1 MRAAFIDMIDP
12 DDNQDTSFIHRTTEF
27 KPSRNISHFLIGRP
41 LQTADAPHQTIG
53 KAVGLA
59 IFASDA
65 LSSTAYATQ
74 EILVILAAAGTAAFG
89 YVFPISIVIV
99 GLLAIVVISYE
110 QIIHAYPDGGGAY
123 VVAYDNLG
131 QFPALAAASA
141 LLIDYTLTVSVSVS
155 SGVAQ
160 IISAY
165 PALFNYRV
173 PISVACVIFIMTIN
187 LRGVKES
194 GAAFAIPNYFFIVV
208 MFLTI
213 ITGLLRMLT
222 GSLGEVVNPPQLE
235 HFGKALPGITAF
247 LLLHAFSSGTTALT
261 GVEAISN
268 GITAFKEPRS
278 RNAGITLMWM
288 ALILG
293 LLFIGISFL
302 TREIHAVPSE
312 TETVISQLARTVFDG
327 QGLLYLFV
335 IAGTTVILILAANT
349 AFAGFPRLSAMLAQ
363 DGFMPRQLTYRGSRL
378 VYSYG
383 IVSLAWVAS
392 LLIIIFQASV
402 TRLIPLYAIGVFLSF
417 TLAQAGMA
425 RRWWRAGHLNPRDT
439 TGNVDHLHYEKG
451 WFIKMISNGF
461 GAICTVIVMGVFAIT
476 KFRDGAWIVL
486 ILTPVLISVF
496 LWIHRHY
503 AGMASSLSL
512 ENYGEPP
519 PYNIRHRVIVP
530 ISTVHQGALA
540 ALRYARMLS
549 DDITAVHISIDP
561 SDTEKVRKRWE
572 MWGRGTR
579 LVIVDSPY
587 RLFLEPLLGYI
598 DEILVSRQANET
610 ITIVVPHFV
619 PKRRVH
625 NTLHMQTAEM
635 LRRELLS
642 TPGVIITEVPYQ
654 IP

>member
-1 MRAAFIDMIDP
+1 MIDP
-12 DDNQDTSFIHRTTEF
+12 ENNQDTSLIHRTTET
-27 KPSRNISHFLIGRP
+27 KPPRTIGHFLIGRP

-59 IFASDA
+59 VFASDA

-74 EILVILAAAGTAAFG
+74 EILVILAAAGTIAFG
-89 YVFPISIVIV
+89 YVFPISIVII
-99 GLLAIVVISYE
+99 GLLTIVVISYE
-110 QIIHAYPDGGGAY
+110 QIIHAYPNGGGAY

-131 QFPALAAASA
+131 HFPALVAAAA
-141 LLIDYTLTVSVSVS
+141 LLTDYILTVSVSVS

-165 PALFNYRV
+165 PQLFGWRV
-173 PISVACVIFIMTIN
+173 PIAIACVMFIMLIN
-187 LRGVKES
+187 LRGVKEA
-194 GAAFAIPNYFFIVV
+194 GAAFAIPSYFFIV
-208 MFLTI
+208 MMLITI
-213 ITGLLRMLT
+213 GTGLVRLFT
-222 GSLGEVVNPPQLE
+222 GSLGDVANPPEMEQ
-235 HFGKALPGITAF
+235 FGEALSGVTAF
-247 LLLHAFSSGTTALT
+247 LLLHAFSSGTAALT

-268 GITAFKEPRS
+268 GITAFKKPRS
-278 RNAGITLMWM
+278 RNAGITLIWM
-288 ALILG
+288 AFILG
-293 LLFIGISFL
+293 VLFLGISFL

-312 TETVISQLARTVFDG
+312 AETVISQLSRTVFNG
-327 QGLLYLFV
+327 QGLLYLLV
-335 IAGTTVILILAANT
+335 IIGTTVILILAANT

-383 IVSLAWVAS
+383 IISLAAVAT
-392 LLIIIFQASV
+392 LLIILFQASV

-425 RRWWRAGHLNPRDT
+425 RRWWRAGHLKSDRSVPENAHESR
-439 TGNVDHLHYEKG
+439 HILRYEKG
-451 WFIKMISNGF
+451 WVLKMISNGF
-461 GAICTVIVMGVFAIT
+461 GALCTAIVMLVFAIT

-486 ILTPVLISVF
+486 ILTPVMISIF
-496 LWIHRHY
+496 LWIHKHY
-503 AGMASSLSL
+503 VGMATGLSL

-519 PYNIRHRVIVP
+519 PYTVRHRVIVP
-530 ISTVHQGALA
+530 ISTVHPGTLA

-549 DDITAVHISIDP
+549 NDITAVHISMEPD
-561 SDTEKVRKRWE
+561 DTEKVRRKWE

-598 DEILVSRQANET
+598 DEILASRQANET
-610 ITIVVPHFV
+610 ITIVVPQFV
-619 PKRRVH
+619 ASKRVYQA
-625 NTLHMQTAEM
+625 LHMQTAEM

-642 TPGVIITEVPYQ
+642 TPGVVITEVPYQ